1 MLYIA
6 LKMLLGDPTKFVGLV
21 FGVAFSTLL
30 ITQQAGIFT
39 GVIARTSSLITDAQE
54 ANIWV
59 MDPAVAYVDSVR
71 PLRDIDLFRVKSISG
86 VAWAVPF
93 YKAVA
98 PLRTLDGTVESTL
111 LLGVDDYS
119 LVGVPQ
125 KFILGRLD
133 NLRIPNGVAIDRAG
147 YLKLFPGQP
156 LHLGGEL
163 ELNDHRATIVA
174 IIEASAPFATTPVI
188 YTRYSQAMLYLPQGR
203 NQISYLLARTQP
215 NQSPDEVAQAI
226 SRQTGLKALSSEAFA
241 SLTQGYYMINTAIP
255 VNFGVVILLGVLV
268 GVAVVGLTFH
278 MFVFENIQHYA
289 TLKAIGITD
298 HLLLVMV
305 LLQASVVGVA
315 GYGIGIGAAA
325 AFFKFAA
332 TSIIEFRGLY
342 LSWWIPLLSLATI
355 LVIVAASIFVSLRR
369 VMRADPATVFRN
381 GA

>member
-30 ITQQAGIFT
+30 ITQQAGIFA

-59 MDPAVAYVDSVR
+59 MDPAVAYVDSAR
-71 PLRDIDLFRVKSISG
+71 PLRDIDLFRVKSVSG

-98 PLRTLDGTVESTL
+98 PLRTLNGTVESTL

-119 LVGVPQ
+119 LIGVPQ
-125 KFILGRLD
+125 RFILGRLD

-147 YLKLFPGQP
+147 YLKVFPGQP
-156 LHLGGEL
+156 LRLQGEL

-203 NQISYLLARTQP
+203 NQISYILARAQP
-215 NQSPDEVAQAI
+215 DKSPDEIAHDI
-226 SRQTGLKALSSEAFA
+226 SAQTGLKALSSEAFA

-298 HLLLVMV
+298 RLLLVMV
-305 LLQASVVGVA
+305 LVQASVVGGA

-355 LVIVAASIFVSLRR
+355 LVIVAASILVSLRR
-369 VMRADPATVFRN
+369 VMRADPAAVFRN